1 MGSVSKAL
9 AGKITEFLTFVNNFS
24 RNKLVLVYVTSLAC
38 RVGRVDLPALVG
50 RAHDTD
56 RDAPPPA
63 IISVTS
69 FSRANY
75 QQPRW

>member
-1 MGSVSKAL
+1 M
-9 AGKITEFLTFVNNFS
+9 FLLIILLEMNSYTGI
-24 RNKLVLVYVTSLAC
+24 YETSLAC
-38 RVGRVDLPALVG
+38 RVGRVDLPELVG

-75 QQPRW
+75 RQPRW